1 MISAPYG
8 KRPKYGVQKVEGDR
22 TMYFKKMGGLTVN
35 EQPESA
41 QELKTIQDEMTQLL
55 ILIGECIQKDYA
67 VSLEL
72 AYLKAL
78 LASRPFF
85 VNQSKK
91 YKEHG
96 QTIEQ
101 IQIEQHTVSDK
112 GYVIHTQS
120 RTQLRNS
127 DWLQFGQDVFVINE
141 EVSSG
146 IYSVEPTSATIP
158 DGSMCSRINLDIFD
172 YASESEVARI
182 QELTEASSN
191 VAIDAATLFM
201 QYRVLFPVEEV
212 EAVDAGATVIRLPEL
227 NVELQKGDRI
237 KFPKTE
243 GYSTVI
249 VTVSDYAGVSDEE
262 DDEVAIAI
270 EKCPGPIPEGAT
282 GFVMNGRELRAGT
295 AWEVLQDS
303 EFYRLPLEEQ
313 QDRVQATWPEFQTRG
328 FSDEMTAA
336 IFAFHQSESNAR
348 KNKSLNDGDSKR
360 GNDGNSSSNSE
371 SKNQLTGTSTTGE
384 SKVTK
389 STTKGSKSKTLEA
402 VNAA

>member
-1 MISAPYG
+1 MLSILNHALSCG
-8 KRPKYGVQKVEGDR
+8 TVTGFNLVKTFLSSMKRYPQGFIVLR
-22 TMYFKKMGGLTVN
+22 RRLRRFLT
-35 EQPESA
+35 A
-41 QELKTIQDEMTQLL
+41 Q
-55 ILIGECIQKDYA
+55 CA
-67 VSLEL
+67 
-72 AYLKAL
+72 AAL
-78 LASRPFF
+78 
-85 VNQSKK
+85 
-91 YKEHG
+91 
-96 QTIEQ
+96 T
-101 IQIEQHTVSDK
+101 
-112 GYVIHTQS
+112 
-120 RTQLRNS
+120 
-127 DWLQFGQDVFVINE
+127 
-141 EVSSG
+141 
-146 IYSVEPTSATIP
+146 
-158 DGSMCSRINLDIFD
+158 LDIFD
-172 YASESEVARI
+172 YASEDEVARI

-262 DDEVAIAI
+262 DDDVAIAI

-313 QDRVQATWPEFQTRG
+313 QDRIQATWPEFQTRHN

-336 IFAFHQSESNAR
+336 IFAFHQSESKAT
-348 KNKSLNDGDSKR
+348 KNKNLKDSNSKE
-360 GNDGNSSSNSE
+360 GNDGNSSGNSE
-371 SKNQLTGTSTTGE
+371 SKSQLTGTSTTGK
-384 SKVTK
+384 SKATK
-389 STTKGSKSKTLEA
+389 STTKGLKSKTLEA
-402 VNAA
+402 VHAA